1 MEVLEDLTNYRQE
14 RTEDPYNIFG
24 HGILAFFRM
33 IQYMICTFFIISL
46 LASTITYLYSTER
59 YSNLNQLKL
68 SHTIKLSNIEGAE
81 AHCQ

>member
-1 MEVLEDLTNYRQE
+1 MEILEDLTNYRLE
-14 RTEDPYNIFG
+14 KTEDPYNIFG